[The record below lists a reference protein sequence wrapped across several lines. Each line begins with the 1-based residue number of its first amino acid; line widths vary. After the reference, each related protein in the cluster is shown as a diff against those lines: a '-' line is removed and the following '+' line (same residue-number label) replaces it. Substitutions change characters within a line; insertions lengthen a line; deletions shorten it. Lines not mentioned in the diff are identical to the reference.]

1 LKKAEE
7 SFHPIIILG
16 AARSGT
22 TLLAETVLSN
32 YSEISYW
39 NEPNFIW
46 TYGNAYRK
54 EDVFHAQDA
63 TSKVKKYIT
72 SRFLEYMQQHQ
83 GKRFMEKTPANVF
96 RVPFILTIFPDAQII
111 HVIRDG
117 RDVALSASHEWIGKG
132 GDALDSQKLRKSPLL
147 TKIIQTTKNE
157 LQLRRRVRDLTS
169 FFDLFALSGRY
180 FRFIQRQIFHSNNII
195 WGPRFPGIYETKKTH
210 SLLETCALQWEH
222 SVTAARS
229 ACTHL
234 PKDQYIELRYEDL
247 IDTPNQEIEKIL
259 SYLNLHYDEQ
269 IISELSSN
277 ISQERTA
284 RWKAGLSNKELQK
297 IEGLVG
303 STLSLLGYV

>member
-1 LKKAEE
+1 MKKTGD

-32 YSEISYW
+32 YSEIAYW

-46 TYGNAYRK
+46 TYANAYRK

-63 TSKVKKYIT
+63 TEKIRKYIT
-72 SRFLEYMQQHQ
+72 SRFLEYLQQHQ

-96 RVPFILTIFPDAQII
+96 RVPFILSIFPDAQII

-117 RDVALSASHEWIGKG
+117 RDVALSASNEWTGKG
-132 GDALDSQKLRKSPLL
+132 SDALDSQKLRKLPLL

-157 LQLRRRVRDLTS
+157 LQFKLRVRDLTS

-180 FRFIQRQIFHSNNII
+180 FRFIQRQLFHSNNLI
-195 WGPRFPGIYETKKTH
+195 WGPRFPGIHATTKTH
-210 SLLETCALQWEH
+210 SLLETCALQWKY
-222 SVTAARS
+222 SVTAARN
-229 ACTHL
+229 ACVHL
-234 PKDQYIELRYEDL
+234 PKEQYIELRYEDL
-247 IDTPNQEIEKIL
+247 INTPKQEIEKIL
-259 SYLNLHYDEQ
+259 SYLNLHYDTQ
-269 IISELSSN
+269 IIEELSSH

-284 RWKAGLSNKELQK
+284 QWKAGLSSKELQQ
-297 IEGLVG
+297 IENLVG
-303 STLSLLGYV
+303 DTLSLLAYV